1 MHFTEG
7 CDPDQPHFLLEVT
20 TTAAT
25 TPDGA
30 VIEDLHERLAERKA
44 LPSQHL
50 GDKGYVDAEIL
61 AQSQQLHHIDIV
73 GPYSLIPVGH
83 QKKLGALITA
93 TFSLIGGQ
101 KVFSA
106 LLDKRVEIGV
116 IFPIGTASPVF
127 VYGFLFSSFERV
139 LFILNAHKLRRKCLF
154 CVQMNR
160 PIRHFKKRVNV
171 RKLLNSGLYMRSAL
185 VLRALLRKLHGPV
198 KCEEHAILGRKR

>member
-1 MHFTEG
+1 MKLALAEPGRLHTPDWRRASSGAGNETLAAAFQHANGHCPVSGCRASNSRTHRTASTVCLQRLGGYKVHFTEG

-73 GPYSLIPVGH
+73 GP
-83 QKKLGALITA
+83 
-93 TFSLIGGQ
+93 
-101 KVFSA
+101 
-106 LLDKRVEIGV
+106 
-116 IFPIGTASPVF
+116 
-127 VYGFLFSSFERV
+127 
-139 LFILNAHKLRRKCLF
+139 
-154 CVQMNR
+154 
-160 PIRHFKKRVNV
+160 
-171 RKLLNSGLYMRSAL
+171 
-185 VLRALLRKLHGPV
+185 
-198 KCEEHAILGRKR
+198 